1 MKTIR
6 GFLFT
11 LFICITVCDGAAQK
25 MDSVMIDRIMVKIDS
40 LESKIEGI
48 KTIIHNEVRK
58 TRTEIRRKWIF
69 LMTD

>member
-11 LFICITVCDGAAQK
+11 LFICISVCDGAAQK

-48 KTIIHNEVRK
+48 KNNYS
-58 TRTEIRRKWIF
+58 
-69 LMTD
+69 